1 MTMSDEL
8 APLRRDLVDRARADA
23 ERTLADARAEA
34 ARRIAE
40 AQRTAADILDSA
52 RKAGASDA
60 AATVAGS
67 RRQVRADARDAELA
81 AQRAVYVD
89 LLARVTVSVG
99 ARLATPDARAALRR
113 LVGDSLGDNAVVT
126 ELPGG
131 GALGTV
137 AGHRLE
143 MSARRLAEQGLEHC
157 PGRVRAVDVVTGGR
171 VGRVSGPLVEVDGLP
186 DVAMFDLVALGSA
199 GLPGEVT
206 AVRDGVASVQ
216 AYEYTGGLR
225 PGEPVVGRGRPLSAR
240 LGPGLLGAVFDGLL
254 RPLSGAPTWL
264 APGAMPAPAVRRWQF
279 EPTVRIG
286 DQVEPGAGVG
296 IVNPAAAL
304 PHHVLVP
311 PGVRGVVEMVQSAGS
326 RRDDEP
332 VARVSGVDITLT
344 SHWPVRTPR
353 PCRRRSQDV
362 EPLRTGQRAVNL
374 LFPIAKGGSA
384 AVPGGFGT
392 GKTMLLQQIAKWC
405 DADVI
410 VYVGCGE
417 RGNEMAEVVA
427 DLFELADPR
436 TGGRLADRTVVI
448 ANTSNMPMM
457 ARQASVHTGVTVA
470 EYFRDMG
477 YHVVVI
483 ADSTSRWAE
492 ALREFASR
500 TGALPAEE
508 GYPAD
513 LASALASFYERA
525 GAVVTL
531 GGLAA
536 SVTVVG
542 AVSPPSGDM
551 TEPVTTYT
559 ERFTR
564 CRWTLDRDLA
574 YARHYPAISWSSSFA
589 RDAVAIGAKR
599 VAAGQTGWAA
609 RRARLAD
616 TLAEADQ
623 LAGLAELVGVAALPD
638 RERVAMLAGRLI
650 REAVLQQNS
659 LSPVDAYC
667 SDERADAL
675 VQSTVDVIDRCR
687 AAGAAADVLERLDF
701 GPLPRAREEAAQV
714 LARRDEVLA
723 RIGELS

>member
-1 MTMSDEL
+1 MT
-8 APLRRDLVDRARADA
+8 A
-23 ERTLADARAEA
+23 
-34 ARRIAE
+34 
-40 AQRTAADILDSA
+40 
-52 RKAGASDA
+52 
-60 AATVAGS
+60 
-67 RRQVRADARDAELA
+67 
-81 AQRAVYVD
+81 
-89 LLARVTVSVG
+89 
-99 ARLATPDARAALRR
+99 
-113 LVGDSLGDNAVVT
+113 
-126 ELPGG
+126 
-131 GALGTV
+131 
-137 AGHRLE
+137 
-143 MSARRLAEQGLEHC
+143 
-157 PGRVRAVDVVTGGR
+157 GR
-171 VGRVSGPLVEVDGLP
+171 VGRVSGPLVEVDGLG
-186 DVAMFDLVALGSA
+186 DVAMFELVALGSA

-225 PGEPVVGRGRPLSAR
+225 PGEPAVGQGHPLSAR

-264 APGAMPAPAVRRWQF
+264 APGAMPTPAARSWRF
-279 EPTVRIG
+279 EPTVRTG
-286 DQVEPGAGVG
+286 DRVAAGADVGV
-296 IVNPAAAL
+296 VDPDSPL
-304 PHHVLVP
+304 PHRVLVP
-311 PGVRGVVEMVQSAGS
+311 PGVHGVVEMVRPAGP

-332 VARVSGVDITLT
+332 IARVGGVDIRLI
-344 SHWPVRTPR
+344 SEWPVRTPR
-353 PCRRRSQDV
+353 PCLRRTDDV
-362 EPLRTGQRAVNL
+362 EPLRTGQRAVDL

-457 ARQASVHTGVTVA
+457 ARQASVHTGITVA

-477 YHVVVI
+477 YHAVVI

-531 GGLAA
+531 GGRAA

-574 YARHYPAISWSSSFA
+574 YARHYPAVSWSSSFA
-589 RDAVAIGAKR
+589 RDAVAIGAR
-599 VAAGQTGWAA
+599 RAAAGQAGWTA
-609 RRARLAD
+609 RRALLVD
-616 TLAEADQ
+616 VLAEADR

-638 RERVAMLAGRLI
+638 RERVAMLAGRLV

-667 SDERADAL
+667 ADDRADAL
-675 VQSTVDVIDRCR
+675 VESTVDVIERCR
-687 AAGAAADVLERLDF
+687 TAGVAAEALERFDF
-701 GPLPRAREEAAQV
+701 GPLLRAREEAATPAEV
-714 LARRDEVLA
+714 LARRDDLLA